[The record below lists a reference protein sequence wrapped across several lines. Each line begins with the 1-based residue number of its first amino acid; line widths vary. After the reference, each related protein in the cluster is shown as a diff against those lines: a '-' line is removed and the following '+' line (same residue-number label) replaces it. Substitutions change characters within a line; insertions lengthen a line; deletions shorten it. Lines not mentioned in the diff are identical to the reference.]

1 MDPMK
6 FDLHRLRLLREL
18 HYRET
23 IAAVAAALNYSS
35 ASVSQQLSVLQ
46 REVGTQLLQPDGRGL
61 RLTPQAHILV
71 AHAERVFAQLEQA
84 ETDLAKA
91 HEDIGGTVRIAT
103 FQTAALTLVPAAL
116 LSLQKSHPA
125 LRVEVVQASS
135 QVARTGLLPRHFD
148 LVIDEVFP
156 GQQLA
161 RSDMLSQ
168 QLLFHD
174 PMSLGV
180 TSGAPTPKSL
190 ADYATFPWVMEPEAS
205 PARQWAVSVCR
216 AAGFEPDV
224 QFESRDVIV
233 HERLAARGLAVSFL
247 PYLLPAPEGGA
258 VRSQLA
264 DDHSRRIVATTRTV
278 ANDHPAIVAVRNALR
293 LAATP

>member
-35 ASVSQQLSVLQ
+35 ASVSQQLSLLQ
-46 REVGTQLLQPDGRGL
+46 REVGVELLQPDGRGL
-61 RLTPQAHILV
+61 RLTPQAHLLV
-71 AHAERVFAQLEQA
+71 AHTERVFAQLEQA
-84 ETDLAKA
+84 ETDLARA
-91 HEDIGGTVRIAT
+91 QEEVGGTVRVAA
-103 FQTAALTLVPAAL
+103 FQTAALTLVPTAL
-116 LSLQKSHPA
+116 LSLQQSHPA
-125 LRVEVVQASS
+125 LRVEVIQASS
-135 QVARTGLLPRHFD
+135 EIARTGLLPRDFD

-161 RSDMLSQ
+161 RSDRLSQ

-174 PMSLGV
+174 PMRLAEAP
-180 TSGAPTPKSL
+180 GARTRESL
-190 ADYATFPWVMEPEAS
+190 ADYADVPWVMEPES
-205 PARQWAVSVCR
+205 NPARQWAVSACR

-233 HERLAARGLAVSFL
+233 HERLAACGLAVAFL
-247 PYLLPAPEGGA
+247 PDLLPTPSGGA
-258 VRSQLA
+258 ARLQLA
-264 DDHSRRIVATTRTV
+264 EDHSRRIVATTRAV
-278 ANDHPAIVAVRNALR
+278 ANDHPAIVAVRDALR
-293 LAATP
+293 VAAAA